1 MTTGHDIA
9 MALRAAYWAMHRC
22 AEAGFAPAGVTADQF
37 VLLSALA
44 DSAKDGAARV
54 DASGGVT
61 QQELVRRTASDP
73 STIRA
78 MLVLLERRG
87 LVVRRPHPADRR
99 ARSVSLTAK
108 GRRLFERL
116 WAGGGEFRDQLRGAC
131 APIDPDHL
139 VDTLRRIA
147 EAMSRPP
154 GRQFPHWSR
163 GGRPV
168 SRRVQ
173 RT

>member
-1 MTTGHDIA
+1 MTTAHDIA

-22 AEAGFAPAGVTADQF
+22 AEAGFEPAGVTADQF
-37 VLLSALA
+37 VLLAALA
-44 DSAKDGAARV
+44 DAAR
-54 DASGGVT
+54 DSAEGIDTSGGAT

-108 GRRLFERL
+108 GRRRSRGCGPV
-116 WAGGGEFRDQLRGAC
+116 AGSFAISSGRGVS
-131 APIDPDHL
+131 PVGPDDL

-154 GRQFPHWSR
+154 RRQFRHTLRS
-163 GGRPV
+163 GRPV
-168 SRRVQ
+168 LRRVQ